1 MNELAEEQTF
11 FVVYPAQ
18 ALAANALRCWTWSS
32 AGDRSLVAGITRQ
45 VMRDFPVDP
54 ECVYVAGFSAGGA
67 TAAIM
72 GSEYPDLYA
81 AVGVHSGPACRS
93 SSRKLVPTILFHGD
107 RDSIVHPLT
116 VTRPSCG
123 LRQALS
129 CGLPL
134 GGAKSPAGQ
143 HTPVRFTLMARDIR
157 FWNIG
162 FCMSLDMVGQVALRV
177 PHRAARPRCQPRD
190 GALLSR
196 AVEGGNRTLRM
207 RAGTSSSCAIA
218 EFLRF
223 EFN

>member
-1 MNELAEEQTF
+1 MERDLRRGTMQTRQEAGLTSYTFRAATAGRRFHSSLCCTAAPRGPNDFASGTRMNELAEEQTF

-18 ALAANALRCWTWSS
+18 ALAANAFRCWNWSS

-107 RDSIVHPLT
+107 RDSIVHPLN
-116 VTRPSCG
+116 G
-123 LRQALS
+123 DQAIMRS
-129 CGLPL
+129 RGRSGTGGGGVENRGGGGSRRGAETCL
-134 GGAKSPAGQ
+134 GGASW
-143 HTPVRFTLMARDIR
+143 TPVTR
-157 FWNIG
+157 
-162 FCMSLDMVGQVALRV
+162 GQL
-177 PHRAARPRCQPRD
+177 
-190 GALLSR
+190 
-196 AVEGGNRTLRM
+196 
-207 RAGTSSSCAIA
+207 
-218 EFLRF
+218 
-223 EFN
+223 